1 MTSYN
6 ISVSNT
12 SIGATTQYLIWFQTI
27 NKLISGSFIQI
38 MLPSTLSLILN
49 QTVCSTSVTGECSF
63 INTTAINISLTASIN
78 PLTNISLTLNNMM
91 NPTTTTP
98 TSSITVTTY
107 YSDLTSIVDQITSG
121 LTVTCTPIILT
132 SSTVSSNN
140 PIVAAKASYNFT
152 MRSTLTT
159 LQNSI
164 INLTFPS
171 TFSES
176 SYQLT
181 SFSINGIAVP
191 GCTISVSGLT
201 VLFNSS
207 CMSQN
212 ASNTSIIQFIISNI
226 TNPTSTK
233 PSPSFSISTYYNNFL
248 MEHLYNGITI
258 TMTTP
263 VNLSYFQVTPSDSSA
278 NA

>member
-1 MTSYN
+1 M
-6 ISVSNT
+6 
-12 SIGATTQYLIWFQTI
+12 
-27 NKLISGSFIQI
+27 
-38 MLPSTLSLILN
+38 
-49 QTVCSTSVTGECSF
+49 
-63 INTTAINISLTASIN
+63 
-78 PLTNISLTLNNMM
+78 
-91 NPTTTTP
+91 
-98 TSSITVTTY
+98 
-107 YSDLTSIVDQITSG
+107 
-121 LTVTCTPIILT
+121 TVTCTPIILT

-140 PIVAAKASYNFT
+140 QIVAAKASYSFT

-176 SYQLT
+176 TYQLT
-181 SFSINGIAVP
+181 SFSINGVAVT

-233 PSPSFSISTYYNNFL
+233 PSPSFLISTYYNNYL
-248 MEHLYNGITI
+248 MEYLYNGITI

-263 VNLSYFQVTPSDSSA
+263 VNLSYFQVSPSDSSA